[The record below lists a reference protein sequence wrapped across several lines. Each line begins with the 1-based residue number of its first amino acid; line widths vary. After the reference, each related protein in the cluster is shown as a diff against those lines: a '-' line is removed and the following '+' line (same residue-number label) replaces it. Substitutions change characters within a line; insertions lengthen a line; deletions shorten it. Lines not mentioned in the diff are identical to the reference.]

1 MNVSKFLQNLPFQNV
16 SLISKSGADGEV
28 YQDEKYVY
36 KLSIVY
42 DHYHSLSFDKD
53 FNCTIKIINDLSFK
67 PDPAFVDV
75 RKFEEL
81 LSGYRQA
88 ANGKQK
94 YHIYFY
100 QMPKLL
106 PILEDEKKALHT
118 LLCHEDNNL
127 VKNPNLALMKEL
139 SNYLDFDFVK
149 MKKFLSDIEA
159 SAYLHLDMHTRN
171 IMKDGSG
178 NFKLIDL
185 DRITTK

>member
-42 DHYHSLSFDKD
+42 DHYHSLSFDYD
-53 FNCTIKIINDLSFK
+53 FNQTINILKNLSFK
-67 PDPAFVDV
+67 SDPAFVNII
-75 RKFEEL
+75 KFQDL
-81 LSGYRQA
+81 LSGYRHA
-88 ANGKQK
+88 INGKQK

-106 PILEDEKKALHT
+106 PISEDEKKALHT

-127 VKNPNLALMKEL
+127 VKKLNLNLIKEL
-139 SNYLDFDFVK
+139 SNYLDFDFIK

-171 IMKDGSG
+171 IMKDDSG

-185 DRITTK
+185 DRITIK